1 MSKPWLSW
9 GIVVAAALV
18 LTVLQVVAG
27 PVVSILLIVVRIA
40 ILAALV
46 YFVYRI
52 WRDNRSRLSWLSRGQ
67 KLLFYGAGLII
78 VIVVVGSFLI
88 SWTLF
93 SALLFFAIIGAC
105 GVVMWRLWRETEGW
119 Y

>member
-1 MSKPWLSW
+1 MSKPRLSW
-9 GIVVAAALV
+9 AIVVAAALV

-27 PVVSILLIVVRIA
+27 PVVTILLIVVRVA
-40 ILAALV
+40 ILAALI

-67 KLLFYGAGLII
+67 KALFYGAGAII
-78 VIVVVGSFLI
+78 ALVVVGSFLI
-88 SWTLF
+88 SWTLVT
-93 SALLFFAIIGAC
+93 ALLFFAVIAAC
-105 GVVMWRLWRETEGW
+105 GFVMWRLWRETDGW